1 MCQAYPMDT
10 LKGPHANS
18 ACTISSSLTLDG
30 NLAKDLQPLQSGA
43 VPPASVKLMLTLLNS
58 QLCTSLHCI
67 HGFHL
72 PLANIDLL
80 FHQPHQNLT
89 ATGVLEDHPQ
99 RRLLGQV
106 PVGQGRES
114 VAREARA
121 KAGSVQDYPSIALC

>member
-72 PLANIDLL
+72 SLANIDLL
-80 FHQPHQNLT
+80 FH
-89 ATGVLEDHPQ
+89 
-99 RRLLGQV
+99 
-106 PVGQGRES
+106 
-114 VAREARA
+114 
-121 KAGSVQDYPSIALC
+121 